1 MKRVVLFLLLAGLA
15 CANTAT
21 RPLARTP
28 PPPAAAKSP
37 ELASAYDRLLDDK
50 VLEVD
55 ELTKRLLAANPR
67 NAEALVLAGVV
78 HIYFL
83 ELDRAA
89 KFLERAK
96 QAAGPNDPWQHL
108 RAGDLQMALGNFKVA
123 EEEYRKSIALSPRLV
138 LAHLNLAATLIQ
150 DQRVEE
156 GKAAIAQA
164 EALGIQSREERITQ
178 TLAQFLL
185 GNLPATTA
193 LVADYRKVHGE
204 SSTVMF
210 IDAMLALRTNKFEE
224 SHQRLAQAAERGIQ
238 NPSLIFQV
246 ANLYLALNK
255 VEEAHAL
262 LARGCKL
269 FPRSNKL
276 AEQYKLV
283 EGRRHSADAMLELTD
298 GPFEIKYEKST
309 PKSLID
315 RVVKLARKAYRA
327 LAVRLAYNP
336 PRIRMQIYNSTGFA
350 APAYYNNLTGEIIV
364 SGKFFREATGSMDAF
379 VDHAIHHELAHLFL
393 WDRKRGSTRS
403 VNCLWMDEGLA
414 EYLAGGVRYLT
425 ELDISFKSVFADGPL
440 SMSDLIGN
448 INILWHDNKKNVK
461 AYVQSFF
468 MVEYL
473 MNRVPANEALDKIT
487 ALLDKV
493 AHDTP
498 LERAIPEVY
507 GIGYDT
513 FLSGWQQHLKSEVP
527 KYR

>member
-1 MKRVVLFLLLAGLA
+1 MRSLVLFLVLASLA
-15 CANTAT
+15 CANTASRGPVT
-21 RPLARTP
+21 AR
-28 PPPAAAKSP
+28 PAAPARSTD
-37 ELASAYDRLLDDK
+37 LAHAYDLLLDDK

-55 ELTKRLLAANPR
+55 QLTQRQLEANPR
-67 NAEALVLAGVV
+67 NAEALILAGVV
-78 HIYFL
+78 HIYYL
-83 ELDRAA
+83 ELEKAG

-96 QAAGPNDPWQHL
+96 QAAGPDDPWQHL
-108 RAGDLQMALGNFKVA
+108 RSGDLQMALGNFKVA
-123 EEEYRKSIALSPRLV
+123 EDEYRKSIALSPKLV

-150 DQRVEE
+150 DQRVDE
-156 GKAAIAQA
+156 GKASIARAQ
-164 EALGIQSREERITQ
+164 ALGISSREERITQ

-185 GNLPATTA
+185 GDLPGTSE
-193 LVADYRKVHGE
+193 LVAAYRKAHGD
-204 SSTVMF
+204 SSTVVF
-210 IDAMLALRTNKFEE
+210 IEAMLALRASKFDE
-224 SHQRLAQAAERGIQ
+224 SHKLLAQAAERGIQ

-255 VEEAHAL
+255 VEEAYAL

-276 AEQYKLV
+276 AEQFKLV
-283 EGRRHSADAMLELTD
+283 QARRHSADQMLEITD

-309 PKSLID
+309 PKSLLD
-315 RVVKLARKAYRA
+315 RVVRLCRKAYRA
-327 LAVRLAYNP
+327 LAARLNYNP
-336 PRIRMQIYNSTGFA
+336 PRIRLQIFDSTGFA

-364 SGKFFREATGSMDAF
+364 SGRFFREATGSMDAF

-414 EYLAGGVRYLT
+414 EYLAGGVKYLT
-425 ELDISFKSVFADGPL
+425 ELDISFKQLFSDGPL

-461 AYVQSFF
+461 AYVQSYF
-468 MVEYL
+468 MVDYL
-473 MNRVPANEALDKIT
+473 MRRVPEAQALDKIT
-487 ALLDKV
+487 QLLDRV
-493 AHDTP
+493 AHDVP

-507 GIGYDT
+507 GFGYDT
-513 FLSGWQQHLKSEVP
+513 FLSGWQSHLKSEVP